1 MSDLWTTI
9 GSAAEQERY
18 LRHLTAARTAA
29 ATSMAFVLGSS
40 DPDEYSHR
48 EALMS
53 ERIDDAVRN
62 AVGDDGSSFLDVRMA
77 LLSELHQDFTRVHEA
92 RQAEAR
98 RIQALA
104 AARQLEERR
113 AAERVAAAQ
122 AINAEFAQVVATA
135 QEPQRATRKV
145 AFAEG
150 SPLSRMD
157 VAFTEAGFSY
167 SGTSM
172 FGKQTWRG
180 PAGVTITLESWDEY
194 AMHAIFGFSSA
205 DARFSDGG
213 SVNFDSSDTQ
223 KQINQL
229 VGRLKAMVTRLS
241 RSAKTAF
248 STWSEDDDEFDD
260 GPDDEP
266 CPVCGGPGL
275 ELGALGYT
283 MHYRCQNCGW
293 EWGVTADVEG
303 RYPQADDLTFESAKT
318 AAQGRFRIQE
328 NTGTSSGKPWYTL
341 QYMGGEDSPG
351 YGVWEDVTSSA
362 DRAELEAFQASP
374 PEWWGTTASKTA
386 AKDDDEGDDSC
397 PECHADWNKPHDE
410 ECDRGRKQKTPG
422 WIVDK
427 KESAWVR
434 TRQPI
439 SVEGSVRDVT
449 SWSTTDGARDLAVVA
464 VNGGFTWAEY
474 APGQATPSRTGRA
487 ATLEAA
493 QTAAWG

>member
-135 QEPQRATRKV
+135 R
-145 AFAEG
+145 
-150 SPLSRMD
+150 
-157 VAFTEAGFSY
+157 
-167 SGTSM
+167 
-172 FGKQTWRG
+172 
-180 PAGVTITLESWDEY
+180 
-194 AMHAIFGFSSA
+194 
-205 DARFSDGG
+205 
-213 SVNFDSSDTQ
+213 
-223 KQINQL
+223 
-229 VGRLKAMVTRLS
+229 
-241 RSAKTAF
+241 KTAF

-386 AKDDDEGDDSC
+386 AQDDEGDDSC

-410 ECDRGRKQKTPG
+410 ECERGRKQKTPG

-439 SVEGSVRDVT
+439 SVAGSMRDVT
-449 SWSTTDGARDLAVVA
+449 SWSTTRGTRDLAVVA

-487 ATLEAA
+487 ASLEAA
-493 QTAAWG
+493 QRQAAYDPTTKRYQVWDNAAPNHGHGPGTLVFGSDYYDLAKEREASYSDMVGFDGVEFVDTQPGRPHAFYRGQGADIIVSDGV

>member
-122 AINAEFAQVVATA
+122 AINAECAQVVAPA

-145 AFAEG
+145 ALAEG

-157 VAFTEAGFSY
+157 VALTEAGFSY

-275 ELGALGYT
+275 ELGVLGYT

-318 AAQGRFRIQE
+318 AAQ
-328 NTGTSSGKPWYTL
+328 
-341 QYMGGEDSPG
+341 
-351 YGVWEDVTSSA
+351 
-362 DRAELEAFQASP
+362 
-374 PEWWGTTASKTA
+374 
-386 AKDDDEGDDSC
+386 DDEGDDSC
-397 PECHADWNKPHDE
+397 PECHAAWNKPHDE

-493 QTAAWG
+493 LTAAWG